1 MTAARLGRRRL
12 VPVAVA
18 LLLLAPLL
26 GCEPQT
32 TGPPS
37 APPRTTPEPDAD
49 PGPDPVAGGTLR
61 VGLVVDPVTLDP
73 RFIVDDEGELL
84 VDALFDP
91 LIRLDDRGRPQPAAA
106 ERWEVDEDGTSFL
119 FELRPATFHD
129 GTPVTA
135 ADVKRTFDRIADG
148 TADPP
153 SFLAYLLEDVVGI
166 EEAQR
171 DGGGLA
177 GVVVEDERTLR
188 IDLRRPHPSFLLTLA
203 DPSLVPTPP
212 GADADVEA
220 YGSEPIGNGPFA
232 MAGPR
237 EPGSFIRIVRHEEHP
252 APPLLDEVLFTLYEP
267 AAADTAQWNDLVEG
281 QLQVAQLVP
290 SRRDEAIERF
300 GVSVD
305 GYRGPGVLD
314 GIRSPVYLYGFD
326 VTRPPFDDVRL
337 RRAFAL
343 AIDRERLADEVTEG
357 TRAPASSVVPP
368 VIPGAQPGACDACVF
383 DPDEARRL
391 LDEVIADLVG
401 EDEIA
406 EPDEPD
412 GSGATADGTDEAAP
426 DEAEDDGASP
436 PADAEGDAAEGGD
449 EGQDPTDGEEADA
462 TPTEEDAAD
471 EDGLDREEEEDAAEE
486 DGADGED
493 AAGEEGVDGGSED
506 PVTLPPAA
514 EVLGQIT
521 LTYSQGVFHRAIA
534 ERMARDLSETLDLD
548 VGVEAQEFGAFIR
561 GIRRGDTPVFRLGW
575 DATEPDPASYLYPL
589 FHSSQIGLDN
599 LTRYADDEV
608 DALLEEARVSA
619 DRAERRRLLRDAER
633 RILAD
638 LPAVPL
644 LWYRHD
650 VVIRPEVRDLSYSPL
665 GRLSLD
671 RAWLVPS
678 D

>member
-12 VPVAVA
+12 APVGVA
-18 LLLLAPLL
+18 LLLLTPLL
-26 GCEPQT
+26 GCEPQPT
-32 TGPPS
+32 EPPT
-37 APPRTTPEPDAD
+37 APPLTTPEPDAD
-49 PGPDPVAGGTLR
+49 SGPEPVAGGTLR

-73 RFIVDDEGELL
+73 RFIVDDEGEVI

-91 LIRLDDRGRPQPAAA
+91 LIRLDERGRAQPGAA
-106 ERWEVDEDGTSFL
+106 ERWEVDEDGTSFR

-171 DGGGLA
+171 DGEGLA

-237 EPGSFIRIVRHEEHP
+237 EPGSFIRIVRHEEHH

-267 AAADTAQWNDLVEG
+267 AAADTAQWNDLVDG

-290 SRRDEAIERF
+290 SRREEAIERF

-343 AIDRERLADEVTEG
+343 AIDRDRLAVEVTEG

-368 VIPGAQPGACDACVF
+368 AIPGAQPGACDACVF

-391 LDEVIADLVG
+391 LDEVIADLVRA
-401 EDEIA
+401 D
-406 EPDEPD
+406 EPDEPAD
-412 GSGATADGTDEAAP
+412 GSDDAAL
-426 DEAEDDGASP
+426 DADDGAGP
-436 PADAEGDAAEGGD
+436 PADPEGEAGAGGAEGEG
-449 EGQDPTDGEEADA
+449 PTDGGEGDE
-462 TPTEEDAAD
+462 PPAD
-471 EDGLDREEEEDAAEE
+471 E
-486 DGADGED
+486 ED
-493 AAGEEGVDGGSED
+493 AAGEPSRDGDDAGGPEGVDGGTED
-506 PVTLPPAA
+506 RVTLPPAS
-514 EVLGQIT
+514 EVLGPIT

-534 ERMARDLSETLDLD
+534 DRMARDLSETLDLE
-548 VGVEAQEFGAFIR
+548 VGVEAQELGAFIR
-561 GIRRGDTPVFRLGW
+561 GVRRGDTPVFRLGW

-599 LTRYADDEV
+599 LTRYVDDEV
-608 DALLEEARVSA
+608 DALLEEARASA
-619 DRAERRRLLRDAER
+619 DRTERRRLLRDAER

-638 LPAVPL
+638 LPAVPI

-665 GRLSLD
+665 GRLSLA